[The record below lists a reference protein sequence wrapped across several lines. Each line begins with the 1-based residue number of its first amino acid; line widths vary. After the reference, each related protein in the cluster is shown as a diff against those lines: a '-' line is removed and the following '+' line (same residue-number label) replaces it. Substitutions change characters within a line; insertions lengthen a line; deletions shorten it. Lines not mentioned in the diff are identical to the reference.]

1 LKAEY
6 LPGFVKDLKALRGSS
21 AYTRIRRFAFN
32 DIEGFESLEQIP
44 ALKRLRGF
52 KSAYRARIGDYRV
65 GFFFDGQ
72 TVIFARVLHRKDI
85 YRFFP

>member
-1 LKAEY
+1 MKAEY
-6 LPGFVKDLKALRGSS
+6 LPGFVKDLKALRGSP
-21 AYTRIRRFAFN
+21 AYVRIRRLAFD
-32 DIEGFESLEQIP
+32 DIGRFESLEQIP
-44 ALKRLRGF
+44 TLKKLRGF
-52 KSAYRARIGDYRV
+52 RNAYRTRIGDYRI

>member
-21 AYTRIRRFAFN
+21 SYVRIHRLAF
-32 DIEGFESLEQIP
+32 DEIERFESIEQIP
-44 ALKRLRGF
+44 TLKKLRGF
-52 KSAYRARIGDYRV
+52 RNAYRIRTGDYRI
-65 GFFFDGQ
+65 GFLFDGQ